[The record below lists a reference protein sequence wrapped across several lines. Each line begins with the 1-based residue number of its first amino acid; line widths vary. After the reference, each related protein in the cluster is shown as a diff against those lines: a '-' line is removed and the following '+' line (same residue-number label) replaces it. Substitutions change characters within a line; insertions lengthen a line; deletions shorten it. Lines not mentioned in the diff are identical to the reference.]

1 MRSRNRA
8 TIVLALAGVCI
19 LNLTGC
25 GEAAAPEPISTS
37 TIVLDADGSF
47 TQCRVEPFDREY
59 YQLSELE
66 SMLRQE
72 VQEYVSGAG
81 GQSADGGQP
90 VSVEQVSSLE
100 GDSSQAVVALHF
112 ADSQVYE
119 DYMAEVDQEP
129 CELFYG
135 TVRQALEKGYDL
147 AGSLLDAK
155 KGTVIASEQLD
166 KYMDKPVLVFE
177 DALQIRCPSKVLY
190 CSGNVSLTDAGYAE
204 SAGEGLK
211 YILMK

>member
-8 TIVLALAGVCI
+8 TIVLALAGACM
-19 LNLTGC
+19 LHLAGC
-25 GEAAAPEPISTS
+25 GEEAAPQPISTS

-47 TQCRVEPFDREY
+47 TQCRVESFDREY

-66 SMLRQE
+66 SMIRQE
-72 VQEYVSGAG
+72 VQAYVSGAG
-81 GQSADGGQP
+81 GQIADGGQP
-90 VSVEQVSSLE
+90 VSVEQVSYLE
-100 GDSSQAVVALHF
+100 EDSSQAMVALHF

-119 DYMAEVDQEP
+119 DYRAEVDQEP

-135 TVRQALEKGYDL
+135 TVRQALERGYDL
-147 AGSLLDAK
+147 AGTLLDAQ
-155 KGTVIASEQLD
+155 KGTVIASEKLE
-166 KYMDKPVLVFE
+166 KYMDKLVLVFE

-190 CSGNVSLTDAGYAE
+190 CSSNVSLTDAGYAE
-204 SAGEGLK
+204 GTGEGLK